1 MRLRLTKNMKKIRF
15 RDTVLGAFV
24 ALFLLCGCSKTLD
37 PAEVIVIDPIRHYY
51 PIVQGEAMEINYE
64 LENVSDN
71 PLFIQEVQTTC
82 GCLVSRDDLPIV
94 ILPHKRGFV
103 RLKFNTLKNNGY
115 VEHFIDLYGNF
126 KDTTMIEL
134 QFDTNVV
141 PKADYVRD
149 YEQLWSEMEKNPK
162 TMREIVDG
170 ASTDKGYYTE
180 DGSTPEDD
188 TNRDMRNK
196 IDRLTQ

>member
-1 MRLRLTKNMKKIRF
+1 MMKRKY
-15 RDTVLGAFV
+15 RDTILWAFIAVL
-24 ALFLLCGCSKTLD
+24 LLCGCNKTLD
-37 PAEVIVIDPIRHYY
+37 PAEVIVIDPVRHYY
-51 PIVQGEAMEINYE
+51 PVVQGEAMEINFE
-64 LENVSDN
+64 LENISGN

-103 RLKFNTLKNNGY
+103 HLEFNTIKNNGY

-149 YEQLWSEMEKNPK
+149 YEQLWNEQEKDPK
-162 TMREIVDG
+162 SMREIVDG
-170 ASTDKGYYTE
+170 TSADKGYYTE
-180 DGSTPEDD
+180 DGTSPRDD